1 MMSNDRRRRLVSRD
15 EARLWREVMKGATAF
30 EGRLPEE
37 EDAPPPAPDLAPL
50 PVPPQNPPPREP
62 APPGGAAR
70 QSHRLDHGKTV
81 GIDRRTA
88 ERLKKGGMAI
98 EARLDLHGLIQ
109 DEAYSAL
116 RRFILASFERE
127 RRCLLV
133 ITGKGTREGSGVL
146 RGQVPRWLN
155 EASLRPFILAFSYA
169 QPRDGG
175 EGALYVLLKRRR

>member
-1 MMSNDRRRRLVSRD
+1 MSGDRRRRLVSRD
-15 EARLWREVMKGATAF
+15 EARLWREAMKGATPY
-30 EGRLPEE
+30 EGRLPEADE
-37 EDAPPPAPDLAPL
+37 APPPPDLSPL
-50 PVPPQNPPPREP
+50 PVPPEQPPLREP
-62 APPGGAAR
+62 VPPGPAR
-70 QSHRLDHGKTV
+70 SAHALDHGKTV

-88 ERLKKGGMAI
+88 DRLKKGGMAI
-98 EARLDLHGLIQ
+98 EARLDLHGLTQ
-109 DEAYSAL
+109 DEAYGAL
-116 RRFILASFERE
+116 RRFLLASYERE